1 MSVITIFVLLRFLS
15 HFLISKLKR
24 MRTSINA
31 IGLPKLYVLQ
41 RGVFRMSFALKDV
54 HLKINY
60 GKLWIRA

>member
-41 RGVFRMSFALKDV
+41 RGVFRMIFALKYV
-54 HLKINY
+54 SLKINY